1 MPLSSLHAAT
11 VFSADAQRLVDE
23 LDQAVEA
30 HLGWTRRVLRC
41 AVLRTHPGDDVLAS
55 DAHRRCRFGCW
66 FLAQQADF
74 AAVDAAVTARVD
86 EQHERMHDAVR
97 ALCSAL
103 LAGQPGQA
111 ADLDRFESTQSS
123 LVAGLAQ
130 LKTRLLAHSAR
141 HDPLTG
147 LPLRYGLE
155 DEYGRHLALAAR
167 GDHWLA
173 VMLADVDHFK
183 HVNDRHGHAVGD
195 QALRHIAGV
204 LRGAARTAEP
214 VFRFGGE
221 EFLLLLH
228 ARDATAAAHAADR
241 VLQALRDAP
250 LSLADGTRLDLRIS
264 AGLCLADAD
273 EPMAAAVERAD
284 RALYA
289 AKQAGRDRWCWG
301 EAGAAAT
308 LA

>member
-1 MPLSSLHAAT
+1 MSHSTLHTST

-23 LDQAVEA
+23 LDAAVEA

-41 AVLRTHPGDDVLAS
+41 AVLHTHPGDDVLAA
-55 DAHRRCRFGCW
+55 DAHRRCRFGSW
-66 FLAQQADF
+66 FLAQQDDF
-74 AAVDAAVTARVD
+74 AALDAAATARVC

-97 ALCSAL
+97 ALCAAL
-103 LAGQPGQA
+103 LAGRRGEP
-111 ADLDRFESTQSS
+111 ADLDTFEATQSS
-123 LVAGLAQ
+123 LVNGLAQ

-167 GDHWLA
+167 GGHRLA
-173 VMLADVDHFK
+173 LMLADVDHFK
-183 HVNDRHGHAVGD
+183 RVNDRHGHAVGD

-204 LRGAARTAEP
+204 LRGTARAAEP

-228 ARDATAAAHAADR
+228 ARDAGAAAQAAER
-241 VLQALRDAP
+241 VLRALRDAP
-250 LSLADGTRLDLRIS
+250 LQLADGTRLDLRIS
-264 AGLCLADAD
+264 AGLSLAGDD
-273 EPMAAAVERAD
+273 ETMAVAVERAD

-301 EAGAAAT
+301 EAGAPAP
-308 LA
+308 